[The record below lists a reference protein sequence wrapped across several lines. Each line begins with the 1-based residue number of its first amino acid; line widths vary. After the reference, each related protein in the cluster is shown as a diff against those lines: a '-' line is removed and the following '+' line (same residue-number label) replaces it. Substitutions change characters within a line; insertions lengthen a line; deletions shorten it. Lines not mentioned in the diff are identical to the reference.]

1 MRPPASPE
9 RCAAIVGAG
18 PAGLYLLA
26 ALLKSE
32 VFDRV
37 DIYESALAPYGL
49 VRYGV
54 APDHPKTRR
63 ITTVLARGMDSPVVR
78 YHGNVEVGRDVELSE
93 LRRCYDVVAIA
104 TGMRGDRR
112 LGIPGEDLPGSI
124 GASELVAWYTGH
136 PDATPVGP
144 LDQVRAAAVIG
155 AGNVALDVA
164 RILTRS
170 EEALRRTSMP
180 RHVVDVLAASGL
192 TDVHLFARRG
202 PAFAK
207 FTSPEFH
214 EIGDLEDVDIVVDPR
229 DLVVDD
235 ADREAMTEKRIARI
249 VVDLLHEWSQRPS
262 KNAGRRIHLHFW
274 QRPQRILGSSAVTGI
289 EVAPTRAG
297 APELPPFDVDL
308 VVRSIGYHGTAVP
321 GLPFDASRGVVPSAD
336 GRVSSSDAAGDE
348 VISGVYVTGWLR
360 RGPSGVIGTNR
371 PDAAEVAASIV
382 ADLDALPRRAGGPDE
397 VLDRLVRA
405 GRRVL
410 SWADWLRIEHH
421 EAELGAAHG
430 ADPIVLHDVDDAL
443 RVLDEVRQ
451 S

>member
-32 VFDRV
+32 AFDRV

-112 LGIPGEDLPGSI
+112 LGIPGENLPGSI

-144 LDQVRAAAVIG
+144 LDEVRTAAVIG

-164 RILTRS
+164 RILTDRKS
-170 EEALRRTSMP
+170 
-180 RHVVDVLAASGL
+180 VV
-192 TDVHLFARRG
+192 
-202 PAFAK
+202 
-207 FTSPEFH
+207 
-214 EIGDLEDVDIVVDPR
+214 
-229 DLVVDD
+229 
-235 ADREAMTEKRIARI
+235 
-249 VVDLLHEWSQRPS
+249 
-262 KNAGRRIHLHFW
+262 
-274 QRPQRILGSSAVTGI
+274 
-289 EVAPTRAG
+289 
-297 APELPPFDVDL
+297 
-308 VVRSIGYHGTAVP
+308 
-321 GLPFDASRGVVPSAD
+321 
-336 GRVSSSDAAGDE
+336 
-348 VISGVYVTGWLR
+348 
-360 RGPSGVIGTNR
+360 
-371 PDAAEVAASIV
+371 
-382 ADLDALPRRAGGPDE
+382 
-397 VLDRLVRA
+397 
-405 GRRVL
+405 
-410 SWADWLRIEHH
+410 
-421 EAELGAAHG
+421 
-430 ADPIVLHDVDDAL
+430 
-443 RVLDEVRQ
+443 
-451 S
+451 